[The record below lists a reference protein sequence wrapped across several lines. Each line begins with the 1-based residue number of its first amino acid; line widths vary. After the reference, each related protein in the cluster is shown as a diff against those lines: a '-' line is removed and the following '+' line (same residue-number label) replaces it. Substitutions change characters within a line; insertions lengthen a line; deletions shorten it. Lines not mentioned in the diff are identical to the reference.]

1 MLVQSFSSVLAPPTP
16 SDDLFGIS
24 TISIPS
30 GQCQVTLDVRNS
42 FTPTPGQGAGQTQR
56 MDSR

>member
-1 MLVQSFSSVLAPPTP
+1 MQSFSSVLAPPTP